1 MLKIGLTGG
10 IGTGKSMVSQ
20 MFMAS
25 GIKVLD
31 ADLVAKEVLNIYPE
45 ILEKVR
51 IEFGDGYFDWREE
64 FRRKEF
70 GNHIFKFPK
79 LRKKYEEIIIPYIKK
94 EIFLAIDR
102 YEKNGTEI
110 LVLDAPTLIENNLH
124 EEMDYVVLV
133 WVDTNTQIQRV
144 KNRDRLSKADIVSR
158 INSQMS
164 TEDKKAFANIIINN
178 NNDISSTKEQVE
190 DLIEFIKKIN
200 R

>member
-51 IEFGDGYFDWREE
+51 IEFGDGYFDWRGE

>member
-51 IEFGDGYFDWREE
+51 IEFGDGYFDWRGE

-190 DLIEFIKKIN
+190 DLKEFIKKNN

>member
-51 IEFGDGYFDWREE
+51 IEFGDGYFDWRGE

-94 EIFLAIDR
+94 EIFLAIGR

>member
-51 IEFGDGYFDWREE
+51 IEFGEGYFDWRGE

-79 LRKKYEEIIIPYIKK
+79 LRKKYEEIIMPYIKK

-144 KNRDRLSKADIVSR
+144 KNRDRLSKGDIVSR

>member
-20 MFMAS
+20 MFMAN

-51 IEFGDGYFDWREE
+51 SEFGAGYFDWRGE

-79 LRKKYEEIIIPYIKK
+79 LRKRYEEIIMPYIKK

-102 YEKNGTEI
+102 YEKNGTDI

-144 KNRDRLSKADIVSR
+144 KNRDKLSKGDTLSR

-164 TEDKKAFANIIINN
+164 TEGKKAFANIIINN

-190 DLIEFIKKIN
+190 DLIKFIKKIN